1 MAQWEITQEGNK
13 TTIKKKH
20 PFWGAFV
27 VFCGIVLV
35 IDGIAKTPW
44 LLVPTIFI
52 LGGMVWL
59 AAKGRARARTNTQPP
74 RSSPSD

>member
-1 MAQWEITQEGNK
+1 MAQREITQEGNK

-44 LLVPTIFI
+44 LIVPTIFI

-59 AAKGRARARTNTQPP
+59 AVKGRARARTNTQPP
-74 RSSPSD
+74 RS